1 MWHYHSPAPTGSLT
15 PKWFLNVNAH
25 PSPLEPATLERNTW
39 ATPDVQHQPAS
50 SEVGLWQGCLSVI
63 SKNPLPSNRSIWG
76 LLGAQFSLQEKQQ
89 PDFSVWW
96 APWRGTCPL
105 SLTGNSPAFCRG
117 FLITTQQQPNLA
129 GVTERQPPVEPQ
141 HGSVPILVLP
151 GTIIN
156 LTLKRGLW
164 VGGPI
169 CYFSWA

>member
-1 MWHYHSPAPTGSLT
+1 MTLSFPGPHRVSNPQVISKCKCTSKSLRARHLGEEHLSYSRCAT
-15 PKWFLNVNAH
+15 
-25 PSPLEPATLERNTW
+25 STCIQRGGPLAG
-39 ATPDVQHQPAS
+39 V
-50 SEVGLWQGCLSVI
+50 SVI

-76 LLGAQFSLQEKQQ
+76 LLGAQFSLREKQQ